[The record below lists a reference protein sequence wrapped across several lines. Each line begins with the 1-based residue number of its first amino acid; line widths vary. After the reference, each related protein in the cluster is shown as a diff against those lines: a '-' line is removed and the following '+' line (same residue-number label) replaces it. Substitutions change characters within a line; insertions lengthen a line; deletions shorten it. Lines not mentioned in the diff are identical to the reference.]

1 MAGTAEMNS
10 QQGRQTAS
18 KRLKFRGLYSLSG
31 IINLSLVTLIIAVMI
46 LAYTTY
52 SKLSSFEQSLNS
64 MMDKSLPSVI
74 QSGKLYSQMNLLLS
88 GTEQLSMANS
98 EAMRRIAT
106 KAITQQLEGLNTLS
120 QEHEQTYHITSQL
133 TSVERELDE
142 LNALVEQRIDI
153 NNRIDRLTAK
163 LFNLQ
168 GRINTELT
176 VSNPTTATTSWS
188 LLLSRIMLL
197 SAELT
202 SLDQLSEI
210 RQRQSL
216 LDNLFISLSEL
227 ADTLPADQQQ
237 SAQLAIAALSET
249 VLHPNSGLIAL
260 RQLQL
265 KILGRVQG
273 RSNFVRN
280 LIADYARLNEFES
293 HQLNQAVLG
302 RAAKTSRL
310 VEQQVKQASLLFIIV
325 LFAYIGFAVF
335 IQRVVVNRLKT
346 LNKQVQQR
354 STGEGHLITVSGK
367 DEITEL
373 AQSFERFATTIE
385 LQKNTL
391 EEMSLRDALTGIANR
406 RAFDDYYSQALN
418 VASRQRWPLTVLLI
432 DVDYFKQYNDNYGH
446 SQGDVCLKQVAAL
459 IKQQMP
465 RKTDTLAR
473 YGGEEFAVLLPDTDL
488 EGATTVTRNILDAFK
503 NAQIP
508 HDFSGVAD
516 HVTVSIGISVG
527 QQQDG
532 RITLPSVE
540 AADKA
545 LYKAKRTGRNRWV
558 NDADDDEQ

>member
-1 MAGTAEMNS
+1 MTSLQKQSGYFK
-10 QQGRQTAS
+10 GF
-18 KRLKFRGLYSLSG
+18 KFNRLYSLSG
-31 IINLSLVTLIIAVMI
+31 IINLSLVTLIIAVML

-64 MMDKSLPSVI
+64 MMNKSLPSVI
-74 QSGKLYSQMNLLLS
+74 LSGKSYSQMNLLLS

-106 KAITQQLEGLNTLS
+106 NTITRQLEGLQKLS
-120 QEHEQTYHITSQL
+120 QEHQQTYHISSQL
-133 TSVERELDE
+133 SSVERELDE
-142 LNALVEQRIDI
+142 LNELVEQRIAV
-153 NNRIDRLTAK
+153 NNRIERLTAK
-163 LFNLQ
+163 LYDLQ
-168 GRINTELT
+168 RQINTDLT
-176 VSNPTTATTSWS
+176 FSSPTGASTAWS
-188 LLLSRIMLL
+188 LQFSRIMLL

-210 RQRQSL
+210 RQRQNNL
-216 LDNLFISLSEL
+216 ENLFISLSEL
-227 ADTLPADQQQ
+227 ADTLPADQLQ
-237 SAQLAIAALSET
+237 SAQLAIEALSET

-260 RQLQL
+260 RQQQL

-293 HQLNQAVLG
+293 HQLNQAVLS

-310 VEQQVKQASLLFIIV
+310 VEHQVKQASVLFIIL

-335 IQRVVVNRLKT
+335 IQRVVVNRLKN
-346 LNKQVQQR
+346 LNQQVQQR
-354 STGEGHLITVSGK
+354 STGQSHIITVTGN

-373 AQSFERFATTIE
+373 AKSFERFATTIE

-418 VASRQRWPLTVLLI
+418 VASRQRWPLSVLLI

-446 SQGDVCLKQVAAL
+446 SQGDICLKQVATL

-465 RKTDTLAR
+465 RKTDILAR
-473 YGGEEFAVLLPDTDL
+473 YGGEEFAVLLPDTD
-488 EGATTVTRNILDAFK
+488 EQGAIKVAEHILDTFK
-503 NAQIP
+503 TAQLP

-532 RITLPSVE
+532 TINLPSVE
-540 AADKA
+540 AADRA

-558 NDADDDEQ
+558 NDAAENEQK

>member
-1 MAGTAEMNS
+1 MNS

-106 KAITQQLEGLNTLS
+106 NAIDRQLEGLDKLS
-120 QEHEQTYHITSQL
+120 QENQQTYHNTSQL
-133 TSVERELDE
+133 SSLERELDE
-142 LNALVEQRIDI
+142 LNTLVEQRIAI
-153 NNRIDRLTAK
+153 NNKIERLTAK
-163 LFNLQ
+163 LFALQ
-168 GRINTELT
+168 RQINTDLT
-176 VSNPTTATTSWS
+176 ASPPTTDSTSWS
-188 LLLSRIMLL
+188 LLFSQIMLL

-210 RQRQSL
+210 RQRQGNLDSL
-216 LDNLFISLSEL
+216 FTSLSER
-227 ADTLPADQQQ
+227 ADALPADLQQ
-237 SAQLAIAALSET
+237 SAQLATEALSET
-249 VLHPNSGLIAL
+249 VLQPKSGLIAL

-293 HQLNQAVLG
+293 HQLNQAVLSQ
-302 RAAKTSRL
+302 AEKTSRL

-325 LFAYIGFAVF
+325 LFAYVGFALF

-354 STGEGHLITVSGK
+354 STGEGHLITVSGR

-373 AQSFERFATTIE
+373 AKSFERFATTIE

-488 EGATTVTRNILDAFK
+488 EGATTVARNILDAFK

>member
-1 MAGTAEMNS
+1 MTNE
-10 QQGRQTAS
+10 QGQARIKKGFKLT
-18 KRLKFRGLYSLSG
+18 RLYSLSG
-31 IINLSLVTLIIAVMI
+31 IINLSLVTLIVAVMV

-106 KAITQQLEGLNTLS
+106 NAITRQIDGLHKLS

-133 TSVERELDE
+133 SSVERELDE
-142 LNALVEQRIDI
+142 LNQLVKQRI
-153 NNRIDRLTAK
+153 A
-163 LFNLQ
+163 
-168 GRINTELT
+168 INTRIARLESQLYHLQRQVT
-176 VSNPTTATTSWS
+176 EDLLVGHSAAVSASWQ
-188 LLLSRIMLL
+188 LLFSRIMLL

-202 SLDQLSEI
+202 NLDQLSEI
-210 RQRQSL
+210 RQRQEA
-216 LDNLFISLSEL
+216 LDNRFNSLSAL
-227 ADTLPADQQQ
+227 ADSLPAEQQQ

-249 VLHPNSGLIAL
+249 VLHPETGLIAL

-293 HQLNQAVLG
+293 HQLNQAVLT
-302 RAAKTSRL
+302 RAANTSKL
-310 VEQQVKQASLLFIIV
+310 VEQQVKQASLLFIIL

-346 LNKQVQQR
+346 LNKQVQRR
-354 STGEGHLITVSGK
+354 STGQSHSITVTGN

-373 AQSFERFATTIE
+373 AQSFERFASTIE

-391 EEMSLRDALTGIANR
+391 EEMSLRDALTDIANR

-418 VASRQRWPLTVLLI
+418 VATRQRWPLTVLLI

-446 SQGDVCLKQVAAL
+446 SQGDVCLKQVANL

-465 RKTDTLAR
+465 RKTDILAR
-473 YGGEEFAVLLPDTDL
+473 YGGEEFAVLLPDTDTQ
-488 EGATTVTRNILDAFK
+488 GAVTVAKHILDAFK

-532 RITLPSVE
+532 SLTLPSIE

-545 LYKAKRTGRNRWV
+545 LYRAKRTGRNRWV
-558 NDADDDEQ
+558 NDADEVEQ

>member
-1 MAGTAEMNS
+1 MTNE
-10 QQGRQTAS
+10 QGQARIKKGFKLT
-18 KRLKFRGLYSLSG
+18 RLYSLSG
-31 IINLSLVTLIIAVMI
+31 IINLSLVTLIVAVMV

-106 KAITQQLEGLNTLS
+106 NAITRQIDGLHKLS

-133 TSVERELDE
+133 SSVERELDE
-142 LNALVEQRIDI
+142 LNQLVKQRI
-153 NNRIDRLTAK
+153 A
-163 LFNLQ
+163 
-168 GRINTELT
+168 INTRIARLESQLYHLQRQVT
-176 VSNPTTATTSWS
+176 EDLLVGHSAAVSASWQ
-188 LLLSRIMLL
+188 LLFSRIMLL

-202 SLDQLSEI
+202 NLDQLSEI
-210 RQRQSL
+210 RQRQEA
-216 LDNLFISLSEL
+216 LDNRFNSLSAL
-227 ADTLPADQQQ
+227 ADSLPAEQQQ

-249 VLHPNSGLIAL
+249 VLHPETGLIAL

-293 HQLNQAVLG
+293 HQLNQAVLT
-302 RAAKTSRL
+302 RAANTSKL
-310 VEQQVKQASLLFIIV
+310 VEQQVKQASLLFIIL

-346 LNKQVQQR
+346 LNKQVQRR
-354 STGEGHLITVSGK
+354 STGQSHSITVTGN

-373 AQSFERFATTIE
+373 AQSFERFASTIE
-385 LQKNTL
+385 LQKSTL
-391 EEMSLRDALTGIANR
+391 EEMSLRDALTDIANR

-418 VASRQRWPLTVLLI
+418 VATRQRWPLTVLLI

-446 SQGDVCLKQVAAL
+446 SQGDVCLKQVANL

-465 RKTDTLAR
+465 RKTDILAR
-473 YGGEEFAVLLPDTDL
+473 YGGEEFAVLLPDTDTQ
-488 EGATTVTRNILDAFK
+488 GAVTVAKHILDAFK

-532 RITLPSVE
+532 SLTLPSIE

-545 LYKAKRTGRNRWV
+545 LYRAKRTGRNRWV
-558 NDADDDEQ
+558 NDADEEEQ

>member
-1 MAGTAEMNS
+1 MNS
-10 QQGRQTAS
+10 DQERQPDN
-18 KRLKFRGLYSLSG
+18 KHLKLRKLYSLSG

-64 MMDKSLPSVI
+64 MMDKSLPNVI

-310 VEQQVKQASLLFIIV
+310 VEQQVKQASFLFIIV

-346 LNKQVQQR
+346 LNKQVQHR
-354 STGEGHLITVSGK
+354 STGQGHLITVSGK

-418 VASRQRWPLTVLLI
+418 MASRQCWPLTVLLI

-446 SQGDVCLKQVAAL
+446 SQGDVCLKQVASL

-465 RKTDTLAR
+465 RKTDILAR
-473 YGGEEFAVLLPDTDL
+473 YGGEEFAVLLPDTD
-488 EGATTVTRNILDAFK
+488 EQGAITVARNILDAFK

-527 QQQDG
+527 QQKDG
-532 RITLPSVE
+532 AITLPSVE
-540 AADKA
+540 AADQA

-558 NDADDDEQ
+558 NDAVEDEQ

>member
-1 MAGTAEMNS
+1 MTNE
-10 QQGRQTAS
+10 QGQARIKKGFKLT
-18 KRLKFRGLYSLSG
+18 RLYSLSG
-31 IINLSLVTLIIAVMI
+31 IINLSLVTLIVAVMV

-106 KAITQQLEGLNTLS
+106 NAITRQIDGLHKLS

-133 TSVERELDE
+133 SSVERELDE
-142 LNALVEQRIDI
+142 LNQLVKQRI
-153 NNRIDRLTAK
+153 A
-163 LFNLQ
+163 
-168 GRINTELT
+168 INTRIARLESQLYHLQRQVT
-176 VSNPTTATTSWS
+176 EDLLVGHSAAVSASWQ
-188 LLLSRIMLL
+188 LLFSRIMLL

-202 SLDQLSEI
+202 NLDQLSEI
-210 RQRQSL
+210 RQRQEA
-216 LDNLFISLSEL
+216 LDNRFNSLSAL
-227 ADTLPADQQQ
+227 ADSLPAEQQQ

-249 VLHPNSGLIAL
+249 VLHPETGLIAL

-293 HQLNQAVLG
+293 HQLNQAVLT
-302 RAAKTSRL
+302 RAANTSKL
-310 VEQQVKQASLLFIIV
+310 VEQQVKQASLLFIIL

-346 LNKQVQQR
+346 LNKQVQRR
-354 STGEGHLITVSGK
+354 STGQSHSITVTGN

-373 AQSFERFATTIE
+373 AQSFERFASTIE

-391 EEMSLRDALTGIANR
+391 EEMSLRDALTDIANR

-418 VASRQRWPLTVLLI
+418 VATRQRWPLTVLLI

-446 SQGDVCLKQVAAL
+446 SQGDVCLKQVANL

-465 RKTDTLAR
+465 RKTDILAR
-473 YGGEEFAVLLPDTDL
+473 YGGEEFAVLLPDTDTQ
-488 EGATTVTRNILDAFK
+488 GAVTVAKHILDAFK

-532 RITLPSVE
+532 SLTLPSIE

-545 LYKAKRTGRNRWV
+545 LYRAKRTGRNRWV
-558 NDADDDEQ
+558 NDADEEEQ

>member
-1 MAGTAEMNS
+1 MTNE
-10 QQGRQTAS
+10 QGQARIKKGFKLT
-18 KRLKFRGLYSLSG
+18 RLYSLSG
-31 IINLSLVTLIIAVMI
+31 IINLSLVTLIVAVMV

-106 KAITQQLEGLNTLS
+106 NAITRQIDGLHKLS
-120 QEHEQTYHITSQL
+120 HEHEQTYHITSQL
-133 TSVERELDE
+133 SSVERELDE
-142 LNALVEQRIDI
+142 LNQLVKQRI
-153 NNRIDRLTAK
+153 A
-163 LFNLQ
+163 
-168 GRINTELT
+168 INTRIARLESQLYHLQRQVT
-176 VSNPTTATTSWS
+176 EDLLVGHSAAVSASWQ
-188 LLLSRIMLL
+188 LLFSRIMLL

-202 SLDQLSEI
+202 NLDQLSEI
-210 RQRQSL
+210 RQRQEA
-216 LDNLFISLSEL
+216 LDNRFNSLSAL
-227 ADTLPADQQQ
+227 ADSLPAEQQQ

-249 VLHPNSGLIAL
+249 VLHPETGLIAL

-293 HQLNQAVLG
+293 HQLNQAVLT
-302 RAAKTSRL
+302 RAANTSKL
-310 VEQQVKQASLLFIIV
+310 VEQQVKQASLLFIIL

-346 LNKQVQQR
+346 LNKQVQRR
-354 STGEGHLITVSGK
+354 STGQSHSITVTGN

-373 AQSFERFATTIE
+373 AQSFERFASTIE

-391 EEMSLRDALTGIANR
+391 EEMSLRDALTDIANR

-418 VASRQRWPLTVLLI
+418 VATRQRWPLTVLLI

-446 SQGDVCLKQVAAL
+446 SQGDVCLKQVANL

-465 RKTDTLAR
+465 RKTDILAR
-473 YGGEEFAVLLPDTDL
+473 YGGEEFAVLLPDTDTQ
-488 EGATTVTRNILDAFK
+488 GAVTVAKHILDAFK

-532 RITLPSVE
+532 SLTLPSIE

-545 LYKAKRTGRNRWV
+545 LYRAKRTGRNRWV
-558 NDADDDEQ
+558 NDADEEEQ

>member
-1 MAGTAEMNS
+1 MTNE
-10 QQGRQTAS
+10 QGQARIKKGFKLT
-18 KRLKFRGLYSLSG
+18 RLYSLSG
-31 IINLSLVTLIIAVMI
+31 IINLSLVTLIVAVMV

-106 KAITQQLEGLNTLS
+106 NTITRQIDGLHKLS

-133 TSVERELDE
+133 SSVERELDE
-142 LNALVEQRIDI
+142 LNQLVKQRI
-153 NNRIDRLTAK
+153 A
-163 LFNLQ
+163 
-168 GRINTELT
+168 INTRIARLESQLYHLQRQVT
-176 VSNPTTATTSWS
+176 EDLLVGHSAAVSASWQ
-188 LLLSRIMLL
+188 LLFSRIMLL

-202 SLDQLSEI
+202 NLDQLSEI
-210 RQRQSL
+210 RQRQEA
-216 LDNLFISLSEL
+216 LDNRFNSLSAL
-227 ADTLPADQQQ
+227 ADSLPAEQQQ

-249 VLHPNSGLIAL
+249 VLHPETGLIAL

-293 HQLNQAVLG
+293 HQLNQAVLT
-302 RAAKTSRL
+302 RAANTSKL
-310 VEQQVKQASLLFIIV
+310 VEQQVKQASLLFIIL

-346 LNKQVQQR
+346 LNKQVQRR
-354 STGEGHLITVSGK
+354 STGQSHSITVTGN

-373 AQSFERFATTIE
+373 AQSFERFASTIE

-391 EEMSLRDALTGIANR
+391 EEMSLRDALTDIANR

-418 VASRQRWPLTVLLI
+418 VATRQRWPLTVLLI

-446 SQGDVCLKQVAAL
+446 SQGDVCLKQVANL

-465 RKTDTLAR
+465 RKTDILAR
-473 YGGEEFAVLLPDTDL
+473 YGGEEFAVLLPDTDTQ
-488 EGATTVTRNILDAFK
+488 GAVTVAKHILDAFK

-532 RITLPSVE
+532 SLTLPSIE

-545 LYKAKRTGRNRWV
+545 LYRAKRTGRNRWV
-558 NDADDDEQ
+558 NDADEEEQ

>member
-1 MAGTAEMNS
+1 MTNE
-10 QQGRQTAS
+10 QGQARIKKGFKLT
-18 KRLKFRGLYSLSG
+18 RLYSLSG
-31 IINLSLVTLIIAVMI
+31 IINLSLVTLIVAVMV

-106 KAITQQLEGLNTLS
+106 NAITRQIDGLHKLS

-133 TSVERELDE
+133 SSVERELDE
-142 LNALVEQRIDI
+142 LNQLVKQRI
-153 NNRIDRLTAK
+153 A
-163 LFNLQ
+163 
-168 GRINTELT
+168 INTRIARLESQLYHLHRQVT
-176 VSNPTTATTSWS
+176 EDLPVGHSAAVSASWQ
-188 LLLSRIMLL
+188 LLFSRIMLL

-202 SLDQLSEI
+202 NLDQLSEI
-210 RQRQSL
+210 RQRQEA
-216 LDNLFISLSEL
+216 LDNRFNSLSAL
-227 ADTLPADQQQ
+227 ADSLPAEQQQ

-249 VLHPNSGLIAL
+249 VLHPETGLIAL

-293 HQLNQAVLG
+293 HQLNQAVLT
-302 RAAKTSRL
+302 RAAKTSKL
-310 VEQQVKQASLLFIIV
+310 VEQQVKQASLLFIIL

-346 LNKQVQQR
+346 LNKQVQRR
-354 STGEGHLITVSGK
+354 STGQSHSITVTGN

-391 EEMSLRDALTGIANR
+391 EEMSLRDALTDIANR

-418 VASRQRWPLTVLLI
+418 VATRQRWPLTVLLI

-446 SQGDVCLKQVAAL
+446 SQGDVCLKQVANL

-465 RKTDTLAR
+465 RKTDILAR
-473 YGGEEFAVLLPDTDL
+473 YGGEEFAVLLPDTDTQ
-488 EGATTVTRNILDAFK
+488 GAITVAKHILDAFK

-532 RITLPSVE
+532 SLTLPSIE

-545 LYKAKRTGRNRWV
+545 LYRAKRTGRNRWV
-558 NDADDDEQ
+558 NDADEEEQ